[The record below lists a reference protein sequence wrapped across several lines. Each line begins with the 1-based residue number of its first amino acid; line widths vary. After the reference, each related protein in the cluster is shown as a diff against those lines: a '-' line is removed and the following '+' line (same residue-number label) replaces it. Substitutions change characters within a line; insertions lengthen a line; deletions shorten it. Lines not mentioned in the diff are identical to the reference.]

1 MPNQTVFTNQTPS
14 NSNATDGVEYELG
27 MKFRSAKNGQI
38 VAIRFWKAVSESG
51 SHVGKIWTANG
62 VLLASCTYTNETA
75 SGWQEQALSTP
86 LVIQANTTYV
96 VSVNTANT
104 YFAIGFYGLANSVVN
119 GDLSSVADGQN
130 GLYGNPNG
138 FPTNFFMTANYFR
151 DVAFAAEVL
160 ASITKVG
167 GDNQQGAIG
176 TALPNPLVVEVKDG
190 SGNPQVGVTVNF
202 TVTNG
207 GGTVSPSSV
216 LTDANGKA
224 STVLTLGTTPATN
237 NTVSATASNIGTVI
251 FSALA
256 EPVNPNPIYLEN
268 KKAGT
273 TNWKIT
279 NQSTSNEIV
288 GYATATSVNKGGS
301 LPIKVSLAQAGQFTI
316 DIYRL
321 GYYQGNGGR
330 LIVSSGSLSG
340 ITQPALTLTDSAT
353 KLYEATNWST
363 SYTVAVGNDWTTGLY
378 IAKLTQQS
386 TGKQSQVWF
395 VVRDDSRN
403 SDIVFQSSFTTY
415 FAYNNTGGYSTYGYN
430 SIGGQRG
437 YKVSSDRP
445 LSMTTFEWHHYNLM
459 TLWERNMVR
468 WLESQGYDVSYIT
481 NMDFQTNS
489 QILQGRKVFLSVG
502 HDEYWSLEQR
512 NAVEQARDSGVSLA
526 FFSSN
531 TAYWRVRFENSNGGQ
546 TNRVMA
552 CYKDTTD
559 PVAPTNKWRST
570 QNNRPENALLGVM
583 YTGDRNDLYYTWGD
597 PNGSTNS
604 YSGYD
609 FVIANSSDSYFAN
622 TNLTNGSKLTQL
634 IGFEWDSIVNNGAS
648 PNGLVILAQSPVSP
662 TTLDEDLPPGTNT
675 QVSHAVRY
683 TVGNA
688 KVFSTG
694 SNQWMWGL
702 DSDRV
707 TTPKEDNRA
716 KQIAVNVFADM
727 GAKPQTPGAG
737 IIVP

>member
-1 MPNQTVFTNQTPS
+1 MPSIFTTQQPNIG
-14 NSNATDGVEYELG
+14 NATDGVEYELG
-27 MKFRSAKNGQI
+27 MKFRSSQNGQI
-38 VAIRFWKAVSESG
+38 VAIRFWKAPSESG
-51 SHVGKIWTANG
+51 SHVGKIWSTSNT
-62 VLLASCTYTNETA
+62 LLASCTFVNETA
-75 SGWQEQALSTP
+75 SGWQQQALSSP
-86 LVIQANTTYV
+86 LTITANTTYV

-104 YFAIGFYGLANSVVN
+104 YFPITVQGLASSVVN
-119 GDLSSVADGQN
+119 GNLSSVAGQN
-130 GLYGNPNG
+130 GVYGNVNG
-138 FPTNFFMTANYFR
+138 LPTNSYNSSNYFR
-151 DVAFAAEVL
+151 DIVFNTQL
-160 ASITKVG
+160 PSSITKFS
-167 GDNQQGAIG
+167 GDNQQGAVG
-176 TALPNPLVVEVKDG
+176 TALPNALVVQVKNG
-190 SGNPQVGVTVNF
+190 SGNPQAGVTVNF

-207 GGTVSPSSV
+207 GGSVSPTSAV
-216 LTDANGKA
+216 TDANGKA

-237 NTVSATASNIGTVI
+237 NTVSATAANIGTVI

-256 EPVNPNPIYLEN
+256 EPANPNPIYLEN
-268 KKAGT
+268 KKSGT

-279 NQSTSNEIV
+279 NQSTSNEIA
-288 GYATATSVNKGGS
+288 GYATATSVNQGES
-301 LPIKVSLAQAGQFTI
+301 LPIKVSLAQPGQFTI

-340 ITQPALTLTDSAT
+340 ITQPALTLTDAAT

-378 IAKLTQQS
+378 TAKLTEQA

-395 VVRDDSRN
+395 VVRDDSRS
-403 SDIVFQSSFTTY
+403 SDIIFQSSFTTY
-415 FAYNNTGGYSTYGYN
+415 FAYNSTAGYSTYAYN
-430 SIGGQRG
+430 STAGQRG

-445 LSMTTFEWHHYNLM
+445 LSMTTFEWHHFNQM
-459 TLWERNMVR
+459 TLWEYNMLR

-481 NMDFQTNS
+481 NIDFQTSS
-489 QILQGRKVFLSVG
+489 QILQGHKVFLSVG

-512 NAVEQARDSGVSLA
+512 NLVEQARNSGVSLA

-546 TNRVMA
+546 ANRVMV

-570 QNNRPENALLGVM
+570 QNNRPENSLLGIM
-583 YTGDRNDLYYTWGD
+583 YTGDRDDLYYTWGD
-597 PNGSTNS
+597 PNGSSNS

-609 FVIANSSDSYFAN
+609 FVVANSSDPYYAN
-622 TNLTNGSKLTQL
+622 TNLTNGSTLTQL
-634 IGFEWDSIVNNGAS
+634 VGFEWDSIVNNGAS
-648 PNGLVILAQSPVSP
+648 PSGLVTLGQSTVSP
-662 TTLDEDLPPGTNT
+662 TNVDGDLPPGTNT

-683 TVGNA
+683 TAASGA

-707 TTPKEDNRA
+707 TSPKEDNRA
-716 KQIAVNVFADM
+716 KQIAVNVLADM

>member
-1 MPNQTVFTNQTPS
+1 MVSIFTTQQPS

-27 MKFRSAKNGQI
+27 MKFRSAQNGQI
-38 VAIRFWKAVSESG
+38 VAIRFWKAPSESG
-51 SHVGKIWTANG
+51 THVGKIWSASNT
-62 VLLASCTYTNETA
+62 LLASTTFANETA
-75 SGWQEQALSTP
+75 SGWQQQALSSP
-86 LVIQANTTYV
+86 LTISANTTYV

-104 YFAIGFYGLANSVVN
+104 YFVISSQGLASSVVN
-119 GDLSSVADGQN
+119 GDVSSVADGSN
-130 GLYGNPNG
+130 GVYGNVNAL
-138 FPTNFFMTANYFR
+138 PTNSYMSSNYFR
-151 DVAFAAEVL
+151 DIVFTAQVT
-160 ASITKVG
+160 ASITKVS
-167 GDNQQGAIG
+167 GDNQQGAVG
-176 TALPNPLVVEVKDG
+176 TALPNPLVVQVKN
-190 SGNPQVGVTVNF
+190 SAGNPQVGVTVNF

-207 GGTVSPSSV
+207 GGTISPTSAV
-216 LTDANGKA
+216 TDANGKA

-237 NTVSATASNIGTVI
+237 NTVSATAANIGTVI

-256 EPVNPNPIYLEN
+256 EPKNPNPIYLEN
-268 KKAGT
+268 KKPGT

-301 LPIKVSLAQAGQFTI
+301 LPIKVSLAQPGQFTI

-363 SYTVAVGNDWTTGLY
+363 SYTVAVGNNWTSGLY
-378 IAKLTQQS
+378 VAKLTQQA

-415 FAYNNTGGYSTYGYN
+415 FAYNNTGGYSTYAYQ
-430 SIGGQRG
+430 SVGGQRG

-445 LSMTTFEWHHYNLM
+445 LSMTTSEWHHYNQM

-468 WLESQGYDVSYIT
+468 WLESQSYDVSYIT
-481 NMDFQTNS
+481 NIDFQTNS

-512 NAVEQARDSGVSLA
+512 NAVEQARSSKINLA

-546 TNRVMA
+546 ANRVMA
-552 CYKDTTD
+552 CYKNTADT
-559 PVAPTNKWRST
+559 VAPTNKWRST
-570 QNNRPENALLGVM
+570 QNNRPENALLGIM
-583 YTGDRNDLYYTWGD
+583 YTGDRDDLYYTWGD

-609 FVIANSSDSYFAN
+609 FVVANSSDPYYAN

-634 IGFEWDSIVNNGAS
+634 VAFEWDAVVNNGAAPS
-648 PNGLVILAQSPVSP
+648 GLVILGQSTVSP
-662 TTLDEDLPPGTNT
+662 TNVDEDLPTGTNT

-683 TVGNA
+683 TAASGA

-702 DSDRV
+702 DSDRI
-707 TTPKEDNRA
+707 TPAREDNRA